1 VSNFSDIITVTN
13 SDVLPSYILCYLQY
27 REVVFFFLIENV
39 SSALFAEGPKKIS
52 DCTAPASYRQW

>member
-27 REVVFFFLIENV
+27 REVVFFF
-39 SSALFAEGPKKIS
+39 P
-52 DCTAPASYRQW
+52 Y